1 MKIQKVTRRKNGGIS
16 ISYQD
21 DNGENYGL
29 LLRPEEIIAN
39 YDAAQHTLAG
49 GRAGVC
55 PECGSEI
62 AVCMMGHYCG
72 EKTPAAKA

>member
-1 MKIQKVTRRKNGGIS
+1 MWKSLEERNLAIIESVMLELGVSDIEELLAKVIELKES
-16 ISYQD
+16 
-21 DNGENYGL
+21 
-29 LLRPEEIIAN
+29 
-39 YDAAQHTLAG
+39 AQHTLAG
-49 GRAGVC
+49 GRAKVC